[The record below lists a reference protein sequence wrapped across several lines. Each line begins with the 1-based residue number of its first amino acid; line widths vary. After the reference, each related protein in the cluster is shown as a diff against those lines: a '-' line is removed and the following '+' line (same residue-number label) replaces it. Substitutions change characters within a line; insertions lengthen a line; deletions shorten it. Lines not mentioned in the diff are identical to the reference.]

1 MQNDN
6 DLTDLPHDDPLI
18 ADAHG
23 MASLVLV
30 ESLIHGLCE
39 NNLIRASDAVDVTE
53 RAASVQFDRAT
64 AATTGKAP
72 LLRSHRLLEAIA
84 VSLRTEIDRKPTPP
98 SLVT

>member
-1 MQNDN
+1 MQNE
-6 DLTDLPHDDPLI
+6 TDLPELQDADPLI

-39 NNLIRASDAVDVTE
+39 NNLIRASDAVDVAE

-64 AATTGKAP
+64 DATIGKAP
-72 LLRSHRLLEAIA
+72 LLKSHRLLAAIA
-84 VSLRTEIDRKPTPP
+84 TSLRTEIDRKPTPP
-98 SLVT
+98 NLVT